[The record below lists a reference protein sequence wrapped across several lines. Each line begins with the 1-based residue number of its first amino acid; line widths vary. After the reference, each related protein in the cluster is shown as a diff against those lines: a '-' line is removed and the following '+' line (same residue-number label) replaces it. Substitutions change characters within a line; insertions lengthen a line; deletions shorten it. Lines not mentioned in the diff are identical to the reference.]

1 MKLLSVSM
9 QKSMYLILA
18 CTPFLLF
25 SCKKDSISSPAS
37 QIVATEENSDASVF
51 KYLEDGI
58 TKLVLRPNA
67 DDGQDVFVDKLGSQ
81 PAGNHNWVPELP
93 INNWTNGG
101 VPLNTRSFIRFDKL
115 TLVSTSATV
124 VSAKL
129 YLYGLSSS
137 LNTPNGN
144 SWYPGAP
151 SGYKKNNCL
160 VQQVLGPWDET
171 TLTYDN
177 QPSTSTEDQGFL
189 SASTSQWNYNAV
201 VDVTALVQK
210 MVADPST
217 NYGFGIRLVN
227 ESIYRSV
234 VFGSSEAASN
244 VRPRLVVK
252 FQ

>member
-1 MKLLSVSM
+1 MKLKSVSL
-9 QKSMYLILA
+9 KKGMYVTLLCSSFI
-18 CTPFLLF
+18 LF
-25 SCKKDSISSPAS
+25 SCQKDHISSPQS
-37 QIVATEENSDASVF
+37 QTVQTEENSDATVF
-51 KYLEDGI
+51 SYLEDGL
-58 TKLVLRPNA
+58 TKLVLRPCA
-67 DDGQDVFVDKLGSQ
+67 DDGQDVYVDKLGSL
-81 PAGNHNWVPELP
+81 PAGNQNYVPELP
-93 INNWTNGG
+93 INNWTNGA
-101 VPLNTRSFIRFDKL
+101 PLNTRSFIRFDKL
-115 TLVSTSATV
+115 ALVPTSGTV

-137 LNTPNGN
+137 LNTPQGN

-151 SGYKKNNCL
+151 YGYQKNDCY

-177 QPSTSTEDQGFL
+177 QPATSAENQGYL
-189 SASTSQWNYNAV
+189 AASTSQWNYNAV

-234 VFGSSEAASN
+234 VFGSSEANRN

-252 FQ
+252 YQ

>member
-1 MKLLSVSM
+1 MKLKSVSL
-9 QKSMYLILA
+9 KNGIYTFTA
-18 CTPFLLF
+18 CATLLLF
-25 SCKKDSISSPAS
+25 SCKKDNISPSS
-37 QIVATEENSDASVF
+37 MQNIATEENSDATVF
-51 KYLEDGI
+51 SYLEAGV
-58 TKLVLRPNA
+58 TKLVLRPCA
-67 DDGQDVFVDKLGSQ
+67 EDGQDVYVDKLGSL
-81 PAGNHNWVPELP
+81 PAGNQNYVPELP
-93 INNWTNGG
+93 INNWTNGA
-101 VPLNTRSFIRFDKL
+101 PLNTRSFIRFDKL
-115 TLVSTSATV
+115 ALIPTSVTV

-137 LNTPNGN
+137 LNTPQGN

-151 SGYKKNNCL
+151 NGYQKNDCY

-177 QPSTSTEDQGFL
+177 QPATSVENQGYL
-189 SASTSQWNYNAV
+189 AASTSQWNYNAV

-210 MVADPST
+210 MVAEPST

-234 VFGSSEAASN
+234 VFGSSEAPRD

-252 FQ
+252 YQ

>member
-1 MKLLSVSM
+1 MRLPSVSLKKGIYAIVACAPM
-9 QKSMYLILA
+9 LFYSCQKDN
-18 CTPFLLF
+18 T
-25 SCKKDSISSPAS
+25 SSPSLQAA
-37 QIVATEENSDASVF
+37 ATEESSDATVF

-58 TKLVLRPNA
+58 TKLVLRPSA
-67 DDGQDVFVDKLGSQ
+67 EDGQDVYIDKLGNL
-81 PAGNHNWVPELP
+81 PAGNQNYVPELP
-93 INNWTNGG
+93 INNWTNGD
-101 VPLNTRSFIRFDKL
+101 PLNTRSFLRFDKL
-115 TLVSTSATV
+115 TLVPTSATV

-137 LNTPNGN
+137 LNTPQGN

-151 SGYKKNNCL
+151 FGYQKNDCY

-177 QPSTSTEDQGFL
+177 QPATSSEYQGYL
-189 SASTSQWNYNAV
+189 AASTSQWNYNAV
-201 VDVTALVQK
+201 VDLTTLVQK
-210 MVADPST
+210 MVTDPAT

-234 VFGSSEAASN
+234 VFGSSEAARN

-252 FQ
+252 YQ